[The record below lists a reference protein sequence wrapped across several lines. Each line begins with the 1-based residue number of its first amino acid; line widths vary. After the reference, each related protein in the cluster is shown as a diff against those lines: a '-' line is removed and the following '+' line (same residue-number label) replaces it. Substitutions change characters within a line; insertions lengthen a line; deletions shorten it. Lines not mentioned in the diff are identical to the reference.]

1 MKPRFCKV
9 KFGIIL
15 IVLIIISALASAC
28 AMSINQPPKIS
39 SLKADPMFVYP
50 TGRAELQCIASDPD
64 GDTMTFRWSCTDG
77 AFAGS
82 GPVVTWTAPNAYGN
96 FHIMAI
102 VEDSKGS
109 STKGTLTIGVV
120 VNENQQQ
127 GCSTCPGR

>member
-9 KFGIIL
+9 KFGSIL
-15 IVLIIISALASAC
+15 IVLTIISTFASAC
-28 AMSINQPPKIS
+28 TISTNQPPNIS
-39 SLKADPMFVYP
+39 SLKADTMFVYP

-64 GDTMTFRWSCTDG
+64 GDAMTFRWSCTDG
-77 AFAGS
+77 AFTGS

-109 STKGTLTIGVV
+109 STKDTLTIGVV
-120 VNENQQQ
+120 VNQQQ
-127 GCSTCPGR
+127 GCSTCPTR